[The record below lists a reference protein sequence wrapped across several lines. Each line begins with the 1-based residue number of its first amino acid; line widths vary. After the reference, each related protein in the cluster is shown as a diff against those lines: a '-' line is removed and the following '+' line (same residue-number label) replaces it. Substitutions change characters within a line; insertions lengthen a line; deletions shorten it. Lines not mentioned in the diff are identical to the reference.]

1 MRNAP
6 YEKLKFYQNIC
17 EIRKLVYRITDRFK
31 KTHMRLVSQMRD
43 SARSAKQN
51 IREGY
56 RKDTT
61 GEFGRSIKISAGSLN
76 ELEGDIDDCFEDQ
89 IITKDEYNKLKD
101 LLGRTNYQ
109 IDRYLDTLYKL
120 NKEGKWKSRF
130 KKMVNIKNRRSISV
144 NK

>member
-56 RKDTT
+56 RKDTA